1 MFRKVSKIT
10 GLKSKQRIPKKKVGF
25 FEKKDEQLEIDF
37 DDAFKKIKPK
47 PRPKLIIKKL
57 SPQENLSKTIS
68 NFLRANNIEIL
79 SEFLK
84 SEISSATKERKFGK
98 RSNLEKILAHI
109 EVIKK
114 KEEEIDWAQKQQKR
128 HYQDR
133 DLNRE
138 LNDDIFRYKSD
149 IGILEK
155 QIINSMSSL
164 FRASYPKNFAANNV
178 ESVILR
184 EYFLSKNKM
193 GYQKYTVL
201 KE

>member
-10 GLKSKQRIPKKKVGF
+10 GLKPKQRISKKKIGF
-25 FEKKDEQLEIDF
+25 QEKKSEQLEIDF
-37 DDAFKKIKPK
+37 GDAFKKIKPK
-47 PRPKLIIKKL
+47 PKLVARKL
-57 SPQENLSKTIS
+57 NPEQNLSKTIS

-79 SEFLK
+79 GEFLK
-84 SEISSATKERKFGK
+84 SEISSATRKKKFGK

-114 KEEEIDWAQKQQKR
+114 KKEEIDWAQRQQKR

-138 LNDDIFRYKSD
+138 LSDDISRYKSD
-149 IGILEK
+149 INILEK

-164 FRASYPKNFAANNV
+164 FRVSYPKNFAANNV

-184 EYFLSKNKM
+184 EYFLSKSKM
-193 GYQKYTVL
+193 DFKKYKVL